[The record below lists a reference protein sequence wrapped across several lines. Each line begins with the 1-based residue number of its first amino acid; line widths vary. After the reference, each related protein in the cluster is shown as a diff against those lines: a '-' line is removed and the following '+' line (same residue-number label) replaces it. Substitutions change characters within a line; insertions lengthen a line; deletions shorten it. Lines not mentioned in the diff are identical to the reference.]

1 MLRLSAKAIYETIM
15 AAKTGTVAVVEV
27 SVARPI
33 DVIPMVF
40 ARFEG
45 AIVERVM
52 DVLATTAMEVATITF
67 VATAAADMVDMLV
80 GAMP

>member
-1 MLRLSAKAIYETIM
+1 MLRLSAKAIYEMIM

-45 AIVERVM
+45 AIVDSVM
-52 DVLATTAMEVATITF
+52 GVLATTAMEVATITF
-67 VATAAADMVDMLV
+67 VAMAAADMVDTVV